1 MANSV
6 PLEASAQPG
15 PGWAARLLDVA
26 VTVLS
31 LGTNKLM
38 SRGTGWLKRNGLA
51 SYVVPALLINE
62 GFGAY
67 RAYYVIGANGW
78 W

>member
-1 MANSV
+1 MANLVS
-6 PLEASAQPG
+6 LEANAKPG
-15 PGWAARLLDVA
+15 PGWARRVLDVA

-38 SRGTGWLKRNGLA
+38 GRGTGWLRRNGLA
-51 SYVVPALLINE
+51 QYVVPALLINE

-67 RAYYVIGANGW
+67 RAYYVLGANGW